1 MSPSKIKITEITYG
15 YDRHERLWC
24 VICHAENACDDF
36 TEWMPEKRHCE
47 LFVEEMRREYPKAK
61 VIKYKAY

>member
-1 MSPSKIKITEITYG
+1 MSRSKIKLDEITYG

-24 VICHAENACDDF
+24 VICHGKNVADDF
-36 TEWMPEKRHCE
+36 TEWMPERKHCE
-47 LFVEEMRREYPKAK
+47 MFVEQLQKEHPEAK